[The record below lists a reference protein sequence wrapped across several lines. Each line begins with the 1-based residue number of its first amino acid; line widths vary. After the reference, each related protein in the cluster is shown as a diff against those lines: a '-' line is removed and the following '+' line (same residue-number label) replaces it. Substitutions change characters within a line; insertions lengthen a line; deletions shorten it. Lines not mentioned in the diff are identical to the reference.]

1 MKEATRNFIDSLHDI
16 MYPTIFS
23 LSTAVD
29 PDLTSFAVQVYSA
42 RDSKP
47 LLEYF
52 HTATTARN
60 NTLGVNHINED
71 TVFRIGSCSKIWT
84 VLLLLMETGD
94 ALFHEPVSKYFPE
107 VRDAIEDLDGDVD
120 DVDHARWEDVTIGDL
135 VSQTSG
141 MERSYGLG
149 DHSATPDL
157 MERLG
162 YPPLEEEEAPECGLQ
177 PTCHRDQ
184 FFKGMMSRHPVVP
197 VSSTPIYSNDAF
209 VLLGYILEALTGQ
222 SYDELVQGRLIERLN
237 LTRSSSSK
245 PADELGIIPGLPNV
259 TIWDVDLGN
268 IIPTGGIYSSTKDL
282 NALGRAILNSELLS
296 PAMTR
301 RWLKPRAHTADPAF
315 SVGGPWE
322 IFTLTEP
329 RVIDLYTKSGDLG
342 SYSSMMGFSPDH
354 DVGFTILAAGQGTH
368 NTVWALG
375 DLISTII
382 IPALDAAGKEEAAP
396 RFAGTYGSGND
407 TLKIIT
413 DDGPGLKVT
422 EWKSKGKDML
432 ESLNMLQWGGPYED
446 IDVRLYPSGLKSPGQ
461 AGQKSQTMVSF
472 RSVVS
477 SPVPVRA
484 GPMTRTC
491 LAWLAVDGQ
500 VYGSVGIDEFV
511 FQVGEDGDAVR
522 VSPRVLRTS
531 LDRVR

>member
-16 MYPTIFS
+16 MYPTNFS

-52 HTATTARN
+52 HTATSARN

-107 VRDAIEDLDGDVD
+107 VRDAIEDLDGDLD

-141 MERSYGLG
+141 LERSYGLG

-222 SYDELVQGRLIERLN
+222 SYDELVEGRLIERLN

-477 SPVPVRA
+477 SPVPVQA